1 MSAKPGQLSDEQMK
15 AKQVI
20 VRAVWGHLPE
30 KLKDEMQQAFKES
43 DLPRYRLLIEQ
54 YFRAIAE
61 QNESR
66 R

>member
-1 MSAKPGQLSDEQMK
+1 
-15 AKQVI
+15 

-30 KLKDEMQQAFKES
+30 KLREEMQQAFKES
-43 DLPRYRLLIEQ
+43 DLPKYRPLIEQ

-61 QNESR
+61 QNDSR

>member
-1 MSAKPGQLSDEQMK
+1 MNAKPGQLSDEQQK
-15 AKQVI
+15 GSERL

-30 KLKDEMQQAFKES
+30 KLREEMQQAFKES
-43 DLPRYRLLIEQ
+43 DLPKYRPLIEQ

>member
-1 MSAKPGQLSDEQMK
+1 MK
-15 AKQVI
+15 SSSTVT
-20 VRAVWGHLPE
+20 RAIWGHLPE
-30 KLKDEMQQAFKES
+30 KLRDEMQQSFKES
-43 DLPRYRLLIEQ
+43 DLPKYRALIDQ